1 MLTRLR
7 FLVFYFLFWI
17 GCFEGGRVLFLLY
30 QWRDTVRLDLPLIA
44 GILLHGLKMDI
55 SVVSAIMIV
64 PVCTVARAGFLPQ
77 REAKRLI
84 LGYTL
89 AVLAISSLVTVA
101 DLELFSVWGYRI
113 DASPFHYLMGS
124 KEALASA
131 AGSPLAF
138 LFVLLLGL
146 LTAGTIVF
154 AKALSPQLD
163 RLSKPMQLQSVLLV
177 AMLIP
182 GLTIGTRGGID
193 RRMAISAGS
202 VYFSRDNFANQAA
215 INPVWNLVSS
225 ILTGGGSHRVQRY
238 TDSRVA
244 RAIVDSLLSDRDAT
258 HGSRQKLLR
267 MRPNKIVLVFWESL
281 TGKIVEPLG
290 GVRGITP
297 NFTRLSHEGILFDR
311 IYASGSRTT
320 NGLVAVLTGF
330 PSHPTENP
338 LQSAELGAALPRV
351 SIDMAENGYRTGFF
365 YGAALAFDS
374 RNRFLLHGHYDTI
387 VEKKDFDE
395 RLWGSPWGVHD
406 PIMLSRLFSALD
418 TATKP
423 IFAVTLT
430 LSSHEP
436 FTVPGRVTIR
446 GTDSEQKFE
455 NAQAYT
461 DRAVAGFVERAKKTK
476 WWDSALVIIIA
487 DHGSP
492 YPAYGSALAG
502 ASNQYR
508 IPMLWLGGALAV
520 RDTVIHRIGSQSDV
534 PKTLLA
540 QLGISNRRYLLSKDF
555 LAPGTPE
562 FAFYSFRNGFGF
574 VDASGGYVFDN
585 IAKSVIYRVGSPL
598 KSSVNAGRAFQ
609 QIVMEQYRDLSA
621 PRPAYLAAR

>member
-7 FLVFYFLFWI
+7 FLFFYFLFWI
-17 GCFEGGRVLFLLY
+17 GCFEGGRILFLLY
-30 QWRDTVRLDLPLIA
+30 QWRNTVRLDLPLIA
-44 GILLHGLKMDI
+44 GILIHGLKMDI

-64 PVCTVARAGFLPQ
+64 PACTVARSGFLPQ
-77 REAKRLI
+77 RDAKRLI

-89 AVLAISSLVTVA
+89 AILAISSLVTVA

-113 DASPFHYLMGS
+113 DASPFHYLAGS
-124 KEALASA
+124 KEAFASA

-138 LFVLLLGL
+138 LAVLLMGL

-163 RLSKPMQLQSVLLV
+163 RLSKPAQLQSLLLVVLL
-177 AMLIP
+177 AP
-182 GLTIGTRGGID
+182 GLTIGTRGGVD
-193 RRMAISAGS
+193 RRMAISAGT

-225 ILTGGGSHRVQRY
+225 ILTGGGSRRVERFA
-238 TDSRVA
+238 DSRRA
-244 RAIVDSLLSDRDAT
+244 RAIVDSLLADPDAS
-258 HGSRQKLLR
+258 HHLPPKLLR
-267 MRPNKIVLVFWESL
+267 TRPKKIVLVFWESL

-290 GVRGITP
+290 GLRGITP

-311 IYASGSRTT
+311 LYASGSRTT
-320 NGLVAVLTGF
+320 NGLVAVLAGF
-330 PSHPTENP
+330 PSHPTDNP
-338 LQSAELGAALPRV
+338 LQSPELGAALPRISV
-351 SIDMAENGYRTGFF
+351 DMATAGYRTGFF

-395 RLWGSPWGVHD
+395 SLWGSPWGVHD
-406 PIMLSRLFSALD
+406 PIMLGRLFTAVDSARE
-418 TATKP
+418 P

-436 FTVPGRVTIR
+436 FTVPGRVVIR

-461 DRAVAGFVERAKKTK
+461 DRAVAAFVDRAKKTK

-502 ASNQYR
+502 ASNHYR

-540 QLGISNRRYLLSKDF
+540 QLGISSRRYLLSKDF
-555 LAPGTPE
+555 LAPSGHE
-562 FAFYSFRNGFGF
+562 FAYYSFRNGFGF
-574 VDASGGYVFDN
+574 IDTTGGYVFDN
-585 IAKSVIYRVGSPL
+585 IAKSVIYHFGSPQ

-609 QIVMEQYRDLSA
+609 QVVMEQYRDLSA
-621 PRPAYLAAR
+621 PKPSYLAAQ